1 MTKAERT
8 REFILDTTVSLFNTK
23 GYEGT
28 SLSDLTARTG
38 LTKGALYGNFQN
50 KEDIAK
56 AAFRHAMQ
64 QVRARIRKSIG
75 VKVTYKAKLVA
86 LLEFYSA
93 YVFNPPVT
101 GGCPLMNAAVE
112 VDDHLAFMRK
122 TVARELV
129 ETVNFIA
136 HLIEK
141 GRKAGEFKKNIK
153 PRELAYTFFCS
164 IEGAIMYARVERS
177 DEPIK
182 IIVRHCK
189 NILNEI
195 SN

>member
-8 REFILDTTVSLFNTK
+8 RAFILDTTVSLFNTK

-56 AAFRHAMQ
+56 AAFQHAMQ
-64 QVRARIRKSIG
+64 QVRTKIRKSIG
-75 VKVTYKAKLVA
+75 VKVRYKSKLVA
-86 LLEFYSA
+86 LLEFYSE
-93 YVFNPPVT
+93 YVFHPPVT
-101 GGCPLMNAAVE
+101 GGCPLLNAAVE
-112 VDDHLAFMRK
+112 VDDHLGFMRK

-129 ETVNFIA
+129 ETVDFIA
-136 HLIEK
+136 HLLEK
-141 GRKAGEFKKNIK
+141 GRKTGEFKKNIK

-195 SN
+195 SK